1 MEHKKMTSR
10 HELTPADIL
19 PWAEYA
25 KDRAEHR
32 KRLTAIKRNRRV
44 EVGPYVTFY
53 FENFDTMWIQVQ
65 EMLHIEKGGEAQI
78 ADELAAYNPLV
89 PKGKELVATFMI
101 EIDDALRRARVLS
114 QLGGVEETASI
125 EVGGERVVGKAEQD
139 QDRTTAEG
147 KASSVQFVHFPFT
160 DAQIAAFR
168 EPNTRVILGLSHPN
182 YSHMAVLSEATR
194 AALAEDFSLV
204 RRSCALWRD
213 SINSPSRSCA
223 SNVGRRPLA
232 DLSTLSAALVPR
244 RASAGTAGERAETRR
259 RASGPKP
266 TARATVPSPD
276 NRS

>member
-1 MEHKKMTSR
+1 MERRLMTDR
-10 HELTPADIL
+10 HQLTPADIL

-65 EMLHIEKGGEAQI
+65 EMLHIEKGGAAQL

-139 QDRTTAEG
+139 QDRTTSEG

-160 DAQIAAFR
+160 EAQIAAFR

-194 AALAEDFSLV
+194 ASLAEDF
-204 RRSCALWRD
+204 
-213 SINSPSRSCA
+213 
-223 SNVGRRPLA
+223 G
-232 DLSTLSAALVPR
+232 
-244 RASAGTAGERAETRR
+244 
-259 RASGPKP
+259 
-266 TARATVPSPD
+266 
-276 NRS
+276 

>member
-1 MEHKKMTSR
+1 MTDR
-10 HELTPADIL
+10 HQLTAADIL

-32 KRLTAIKRNRRV
+32 KRITALKRHRRV

-53 FENFDTMWIQVQ
+53 FENFDTMWLQVQ

-78 ADELAAYNPLV
+78 TDELAAYNPLI
-89 PKGKELVATFMI
+89 PKGNELVATFMI

-125 EVGGERVVGKAEQD
+125 EVGGERVAGKAEQD

-160 DAQIAAFR
+160 KAQIAAFR
-168 EPNTRVILGLSHPN
+168 ESNTRVILGLSHPN

-194 AALAEDFSLV
+194 ASLAEDF
-204 RRSCALWRD
+204 A
-213 SINSPSRSCA
+213 
-223 SNVGRRPLA
+223 
-232 DLSTLSAALVPR
+232 
-244 RASAGTAGERAETRR
+244 
-259 RASGPKP
+259 
-266 TARATVPSPD
+266 
-276 NRS
+276 

>member
-1 MEHKKMTSR
+1 MTDR
-10 HELTPADIL
+10 HQLTPADIL

-65 EMLHIEKGGEAQI
+65 EMLHIEKGGAAQL

-101 EIDDALRRARVLS
+101 EIDDALRRARVLA

-139 QDRTTAEG
+139 QDRTTSEG

-160 DAQIAAFR
+160 EAQIAAFR

-194 AALAEDFSLV
+194 ASLAEDF
-204 RRSCALWRD
+204 
-213 SINSPSRSCA
+213 
-223 SNVGRRPLA
+223 G
-232 DLSTLSAALVPR
+232 
-244 RASAGTAGERAETRR
+244 
-259 RASGPKP
+259 
-266 TARATVPSPD
+266 
-276 NRS
+276 

>member
-1 MEHKKMTSR
+1 MTSR

-25 KDRAEHR
+25 KDRAQHR

-53 FENFDTMWIQVQ
+53 FENFDTMWLQVQ
-65 EMLHIEKGGEAQI
+65 EMLHIEKGGAAQL

-101 EIDDALRRARVLS
+101 EIDDALRRARVLA

-160 DAQIAAFR
+160 DAQIATFR

-194 AALAEDFSLV
+194 ASLAEDF
-204 RRSCALWRD
+204 A
-213 SINSPSRSCA
+213 
-223 SNVGRRPLA
+223 
-232 DLSTLSAALVPR
+232 
-244 RASAGTAGERAETRR
+244 
-259 RASGPKP
+259 
-266 TARATVPSPD
+266 
-276 NRS
+276 

>member
-1 MEHKKMTSR
+1 MRGLMADR

-65 EMLHIEKGGEAQI
+65 EMLHIERGGAAQLV
-78 ADELAAYNPLV
+78 DELAAYNPLI

-125 EVGGERVVGKAEQD
+125 EVGGERVAGKAEQD

-160 DAQIAAFR
+160 EAQIAAFR

-194 AALAEDFSLV
+194 ASLAGDF
-204 RRSCALWRD
+204 A
-213 SINSPSRSCA
+213 
-223 SNVGRRPLA
+223 
-232 DLSTLSAALVPR
+232 
-244 RASAGTAGERAETRR
+244 
-259 RASGPKP
+259 
-266 TARATVPSPD
+266 
-276 NRS
+276 

>member
-1 MEHKKMTSR
+1 MTDR
-10 HELTPADIL
+10 HQLTPADIL

-65 EMLHIEKGGEAQI
+65 EMLHIEKGGAAQL

-139 QDRTTAEG
+139 QDRTTSEG

-160 DAQIAAFR
+160 QAQIAAFR

-194 AALAEDFSLV
+194 ASLAEDF
-204 RRSCALWRD
+204 
-213 SINSPSRSCA
+213 
-223 SNVGRRPLA
+223 G
-232 DLSTLSAALVPR
+232 
-244 RASAGTAGERAETRR
+244 
-259 RASGPKP
+259 
-266 TARATVPSPD
+266 
-276 NRS
+276 